1 MIKIKEMNVSESGSI
16 QERIIEVES
25 WDYILNQF
33 NNKERDGKIYKDMVT
48 GSMVGSI
55 LPKTFDI
62 RNLTYNDRELTC
74 NVVIF
79 DGSIT
84 RKFISII

>member
-16 QERIIEVES
+16 QERIIEVEN

-33 NNKERDGKIYKDMVT
+33 KNKQRDGKIYRDIET
-48 GSMVGSI
+48 GNMMGSI
-55 LPKTFDI
+55 LPKVFDI
-62 RNLTYNDRELTC
+62 TNLSYNDKELRC

-79 DGSIT
+79 DGSI
-84 RKFISII
+84 RKKIINIL